1 MTPPEVR
8 SSRETGAPG
17 DDPVTRK
24 AHDPL
29 AAIRDRIIDELEGS
43 PRLRLLNLLRRIP
56 GLLLVTSLFVLLIVS
71 GLLSIYTL
79 IR

>member
-1 MTPPEVR
+1 MTPPDVR
-8 SSRETGAPG
+8 SSREKEAPG
-17 DDPVTRK
+17 GDPVTRK

-43 PRLRLLNLLRRIP
+43 PRLKLLTLLRRIP

-71 GLLSIYTL
+71 GLLFIFTL